1 MEPEKRTKIRFFLR
15 GDGAW
20 QKIVLCLLWVGLSAL
35 LGGLHLLKALYM
47 GAYLTRA
54 VIIFYTGAFLITSC
68 IFVVMLLMHRFC
80 MDETACRYRGKCYD
94 KEKCGYKLQENRLAL
109 YRTDSDNTDS
119 IVLEYKKVLE
129 IQVPRYILPKVTELL
144 KSHYTEAPVGA
155 GEGDTLKKSIYMPW
169 IISGIVAALLVGV
182 VVNRG
187 YLVNEWELYRVP
199 QGLEVRGYNGNKS
212 EIIIPAQVEG
222 LDVIGIRRF
231 NCNTERQK
239 ERIESIRVPE
249 SVTTISELS
258 FVGLPSLKSLSLPAG
273 VNIRESFVGCRAL
286 REINLRGEASREK
299 MYELLRRFEK
309 IDLYLSDCE
318 AIGDEAFCEMNNLE
332 TLRLDDSVHSIGTR
346 AFADCASLQGVSCGS
361 GLNSIGDRAFSGCG
375 ALWNIEM
382 AEGVS
387 AIGDSAFA
395 DCTSLEEIVLPESLE
410 ILGNAAFADSGLRN
424 ITVYGNVTDL
434 PQDAFHGCSSL
445 EYAVLGSSMESI
457 GDSAFSGCVNLQK
470 IALPEELKSIGDS
483 AFYSCMSLSQIEL
496 PEHVKVIGDSAFNLC
511 VSIKELELPDSVEE
525 IGALAFAGVDMET
538 LQIPE
543 GCVRIESQTFI
554 DCKNLQTVRLP
565 DHLESIG
572 ESAFKNCPLKSVF
585 LPDDLTQLGEDAF
598 LDINTMIPTVLCYT
612 EDCAAREQIE
622 NTYFDKTNGR
632 NFYALYM
639 VESRSEYE
647 ELEKAGKLEDAL
659 LMLSADEMI
668 EIYHLSPAEI
678 SVENTEWEGYHSENR
693 MFVPDTVAGM
703 TATLRFRDDHVG
715 ALYIQ
720 MDANTMNREFDWQ
733 KDSEYGLVL
742 SVHNTDET
750 YETYFYTDDEGVEYL
765 RVNMNGMDEWFLK
778 AQE

>member
-1 MEPEKRTKIRFFLR
+1 MEPEKRTKISFFLR

-35 LGGLHLLKALYM
+35 LGGLHLFKASYM

-109 YRTDSDNTDS
+109 YRSDSDNTDS
-119 IVLEYKKVLE
+119 IVLEYKKVLD

-144 KSHYTEAPVGA
+144 KSHYTEAPVGPD
-155 GEGDTLKKSIYMPW
+155 EGDTLKKSIYMPW

-187 YLVNEWELYRVP
+187 YLVNEWELYRMP

-231 NCNTERQK
+231 SLNTERQK

-273 VNIRESFVGCRAL
+273 VNIRESFMGCRAL

-410 ILGNAAFADSGLRN
+410 ILGNAAFAGSGLRN

-483 AFYSCMSLSQIEL
+483 AFYACAVLPQIEI
-496 PEHVKVIGDSAFNLC
+496 PEHVKTIGNSAFNLC
-511 VSIKELELPDSVEE
+511 VSLKEITFRGGVEK
-525 IGALAFAGVDMET
+525 IGESAFAGAAVET
-538 LQIPE
+538 LQIPDGTVE
-543 GCVRIESQTFI
+543 LAARAFF
-554 DCKNLQTVRLP
+554 DCNALQAVQLP
-565 DHLESIG
+565 DSLQIID
-572 ESAFKNCPLKSVF
+572 ESAFERSPVKAVF
-585 LPDDLTQLGEDAF
+585 LPDGLTQLGDKAF
-598 LDINTMIPTVLCYT
+598 QDTESHTRTVFCYT
-612 EDCAAREQIE
+612 EDCIAREQIE
-622 NTYFDKTNGR
+622 NTYFDLLNSR
-632 NFYALYM
+632 NYYALYM

-647 ELEKAGKLEDAL
+647 ELEKAGKLKDAL

-733 KDSEYGLVL
+733 KNGEHGLVMSL
-742 SVHNTDET
+742 WDAEET